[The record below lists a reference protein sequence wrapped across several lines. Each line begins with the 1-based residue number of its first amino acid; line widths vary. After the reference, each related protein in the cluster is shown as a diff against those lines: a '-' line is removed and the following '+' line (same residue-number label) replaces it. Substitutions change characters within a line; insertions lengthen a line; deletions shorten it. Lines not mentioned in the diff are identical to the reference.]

1 MSAAVSAVTKRNL
14 MMRSSRSG
22 SQCNGEVNLCLIG
35 ELGSGKSGK
44 QRTILTQDAK
54 SLFTS
59 CNHFLP
65 AWHKPPSNN
74 LRCDAALPDRLVLSK
89 NSEGIFTCRA
99 MYTHISL
106 FTVLFFLVF
115 PFPFSSQ

>member
-44 QRTILTQDAK
+44 QRTIINT
-54 SLFTS
+54 
-59 CNHFLP
+59 
-65 AWHKPPSNN
+65 
-74 LRCDAALPDRLVLSK
+74 RCKILVYKL
-89 NSEGIFTCRA
+89 
-99 MYTHISL
+99 
-106 FTVLFFLVF
+106 
-115 PFPFSSQ
+115 